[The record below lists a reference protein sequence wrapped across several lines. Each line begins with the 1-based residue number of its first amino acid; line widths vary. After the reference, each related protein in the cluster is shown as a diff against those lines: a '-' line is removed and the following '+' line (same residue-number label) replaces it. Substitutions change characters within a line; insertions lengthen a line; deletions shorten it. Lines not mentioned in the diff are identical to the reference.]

1 MIFDFERDFSCCSCN
16 LSCSFSSYS
25 LAMVST
31 GYKFDDLDDDFSM
44 VGNGSRKEIE
54 LGSDCLGD
62 DTFDDTLDE
71 NELPLL
77 YFINIY
83 LSML

>member
-1 MIFDFERDFSCCSCN
+1 
-16 LSCSFSSYS
+16 
-25 LAMVST
+25 MVST

-62 DTFDDTLDE
+62 ETFDIVLDE

-77 YFINIY
+77 CSDYFSK
-83 LSML
+83 LT